1 MGAFTVLAMTEAISA
16 DRQLSALRDLAERE
30 LSQGILPFWEA
41 HAFAPDGTLRGGVSD
56 DLDYLDDLPRHAVLA
71 ARILWTFSA
80 AAQALPAQRE
90 RHLASARRAFD
101 LLTGP
106 MWDVQHG
113 GVFWSLDAD
122 GAVLDDRKQVYAQA
136 FTVYGLAAWARATG
150 DDDALERALWL
161 AGVLDA
167 TARDLEYGGYVE
179 ALARDWS
186 PTSRLALSDV
196 DPDVPKSMN
205 TNLHVLEALTEL
217 LRASADLAV
226 RESLETLLRTTLDC
240 IVRDAP
246 FAHCA
251 LYFDESWEPAS
262 DGVSYGHDIETSWLL
277 WEAWEALAAHG
288 VEDADLE
295 WRTREASLALAEAVR
310 REGVDADGA
319 VLYAGTPDGPT
330 DRDRHWWPQAE
341 GVVGWLN
348 AFQLGG
354 RAEDRRA
361 AIRSWD
367 FIETHIKDH
376 RNGEWFARLDA
387 ENRPMSGGTGDLK
400 MGPWKCP
407 YHNARACLE
416 VLRRIED

>member
-1 MGAFTVLAMTEAISA
+1 MTEAISA
-16 DRQLSALRDLAERE
+16 DRQLSALRDLAGRE

-80 AAQALPAQRE
+80 SAQALPEQRE
-90 RHLASARRAFD
+90 RHLATARRALD

-106 MWDVQHG
+106 MWDTQHG
-113 GVFWSLDAD
+113 GVYWSLAAD
-122 GAVLDDRKQVYAQA
+122 GVVLDDRKQVYAQA
-136 FTVYGLAAWARATG
+136 FTVYGLSAWARATG
-150 DDDALERALWL
+150 DEDALDRALWL

-186 PTSRLALSDV
+186 PTARLALSEL

-205 TNLHVLEALTEL
+205 TNLHVLEGLTEL
-217 LRASADLAV
+217 LRASADLTV
-226 RESLETLLRTTLDC
+226 RESLETLLRTTLEC
-240 IVRDAP
+240 IVREAP

-251 LYFDESWEPAS
+251 LYFDETWEPSS

-277 WEAWEALAAHG
+277 WDAWEALAAHG

-295 WRTREASLALAEAVR
+295 WRAREASLALAEAVR
-310 REGVDADGA
+310 HEGVDPDGA
-319 VLYAGTPDGPT
+319 VLYAGTHAGPT

-361 AIRSWD
+361 AIRAWD
-367 FIETHIKDH
+367 FIETHVKDH

-387 ENRPMSGGTGDLK
+387 SNRPLTGGTGDLK

-416 VLRRIED
+416 VLRRIES

>member
-1 MGAFTVLAMTEAISA
+1 MTEAISA
-16 DRQLSALRDLAERE
+16 DRQLSALRDLASRE

-41 HAFAPDGTLRGGVSD
+41 HAFAEDGSLRGGVSD

-80 AAQALPAQRE
+80 AAEAVPADRE
-90 RHLASARRAFD
+90 RHLATARRA
-101 LLTGP
+101 LAQLTGP
-106 MWDVQHG
+106 MWDPQAG
-113 GVFWSLDAD
+113 GVFWSIDAQ
-122 GAVLDDRKQVYAQA
+122 GAVIDDRKQIYAQA
-136 FTVYGLAAWARATG
+136 FTVYALACWARVTG
-150 DDDALERALWL
+150 DEDALERALWL
-161 AGVLDA
+161 AGTLDSE
-167 TARDLEYGGYVE
+167 ARDREYGGYVE
-179 ALARDWS
+179 ARARDWT
-186 PTSRLALSDV
+186 PTDRTALSEL

-217 LRASADLAV
+217 LRASADLAA
-226 RESLETLLRTTLDC
+226 REALETLLRTTLDC
-240 IVRDAP
+240 IVVEAP

-251 LYFDESWEPAS
+251 LYFDEAWDRCS

-277 WEAWEALAAHG
+277 WDAWEALTAHG
-288 VEDADLE
+288 VDDADLE

-310 REGVDADGA
+310 LHGVDGDGA
-319 VLYAGTPDGPT
+319 VLYAGTADGPT

-361 AIRSWD
+361 AIRAWD
-367 FIETHIKDH
+367 FIEQHVVDRAH
-376 RNGEWFARLDA
+376 GEWHARLDA
-387 ENRPMSGGTGDLK
+387 SNRPLAGGTGDLK

-416 VLRRIED
+416 VLRRIEP